1 MKRAVIAGGA
11 LVAAALFAGLAA
23 AAGLP
28 LSPARLT
35 VHSAAVTVP
44 TSTCEL
50 RAEADTYADETL
62 LLSNFGTATD
72 LAVRAQLLGNRRTYL
87 RFDLSAC
94 GLAPSADVKS
104 ASLMLYLSAAP
115 TASRTY
121 DVYRLTATWTETAL
135 NWSNAPASAPT
146 GTASAATGTASGV
159 TRSWDVSADVRT
171 FVAGTA
177 ANHGWMLRDATEG
190 GLSAVGAMF
199 GSDERASASERPLLT
214 ITYRT

>member
-1 MKRAVIAGGA
+1 VRRAVGVVAVV
-11 LVAAALFAGLAA
+11 VAALSAGVALAAGLA
-23 AAGLP
+23 

-72 LAVRAQLLGNRRTYL
+72 LAVRAQLLGNRRSYL
-87 RFDLSAC
+87 RFDLTAC
-94 GLAPSADVKS
+94 GLAATAEVK
-104 ASLMLYLSAAP
+104 AAALTLYMSAAP
-115 TASRTY
+115 TAGRTY
-121 DVYRLTATWTETAL
+121 GVHRLTATWGETTL
-135 NWSNAPASAPT
+135 NWSNAPASAA
-146 GTASAATGTASGV
+146 GATASTATGTTSGV
-159 TRSWDVSADVRT
+159 TRSWDVTADVSA

-177 ANHGWMLRDATEG
+177 ANHGWLLRDATEG
-190 GLSAVGAMF
+190 GLSGVGATF

>member
-1 MKRAVIAGGA
+1 MKRAVVAGAA
-11 LVAAALFAGLAA
+11 LVVAALCVGVAA
-23 AAGLP
+23 AAGLA

-44 TSTCEL
+44 TSTCAL

-62 LLSNFGTATD
+62 LLSNFGTATN
-72 LAVRAQLLGNRRTYL
+72 LAVRAQLLGNRRSYL

-94 GLAPSADVKS
+94 GLASSAEVKS
-104 ASLMLYLSAAP
+104 AALTLYLSAAP

-121 DVYRLTATWTETAL
+121 NVYRLTATWTETAL
-135 NWSNAPASAPT
+135 NWSNAPASAPAA
-146 GTASAATGTASGV
+146 TASAATGTASGV
-159 TRSWDVSADVRT
+159 TRSWDVGADVST

-177 ANHGWMLRDATEG
+177 TNHGWLLRDATEG
-190 GLSAVGAMF
+190 GLSAVGATF
-199 GSDERASASERPLLT
+199 GSDERVSASERPLLT